1 MSIYRITFGGM
12 TNESTNINNGEN
24 NSDDEPTVV
33 TRSSSIL
40 ALSFR
45 VPVHRIRKLSFP
57 LLLMTPPS
65 VRTVEYRGRW
75 KCNKNSYYFND

>member
-1 MSIYRITFGGM
+1 M
-12 TNESTNINNGEN
+12 TNESNNINNGEN

-33 TRSSSIL
+33 TRSSSS

-45 VPVHRIRKLSFP
+45 VPVHHICKLSSP
-57 LLLMTPPS
+57 MSLMTPPS

-75 KCNKNSYYFND
+75 RVKNRYYFNN

>member
-24 NSDDEPTVV
+24 NSDGEPTVV
-33 TRSSSIL
+33 TRSSSA

-65 VRTVEYRGRW
+65 VRTFKYRGLWRV
-75 KCNKNSYYFND
+75 KNSYY

>member
-1 MSIYRITFGGM
+1 MLIYRITFGGM
-12 TNESTNINNGEN
+12 TNESNNINNGEKS
-24 NSDDEPTVV
+24 SDDEPTVV
-33 TRSSSIL
+33 TRSSSS

-65 VRTVEYRGRW
+65 VRTFEYRGLWRV
-75 KCNKNSYYFND
+75 KNSYY

>member
-1 MSIYRITFGGM
+1 M
-12 TNESTNINNGEN
+12 TNESNNINNGEN

-33 TRSSSIL
+33 TRSSSA

-45 VPVHRIRKLSFP
+45 VPVRSIRKLAFP

>member
-1 MSIYRITFGGM
+1 M
-12 TNESTNINNGEN
+12 TNESNNINNGEN

-33 TRSSSIL
+33 TRSSSS

-45 VPVHRIRKLSFP
+45 VPVHHICKLFSP
-57 LLLMTPPS
+57 MSLMTPPS

-75 KCNKNSYYFND
+75 KCNNNSYYFND

>member
-1 MSIYRITFGGM
+1 MLIYRITFGGM
-12 TNESTNINNGEN
+12 TNESNNINNGEN

-33 TRSSSIL
+33 TRSSSS

-45 VPVHRIRKLSFP
+45 VPVHHICKLFSP
-57 LLLMTPPS
+57 MSLMTPPS

-75 KCNKNSYYFND
+75 RVKNSYY

>member
-1 MSIYRITFGGM
+1 M
-12 TNESTNINNGEN
+12 TNESNNINNGEN

-33 TRSSSIL
+33 TRSSSS
-40 ALSFR
+40 LSFR

>member
-1 MSIYRITFGGM
+1 MSIYHITFGGM

-33 TRSSSIL
+33 TRSSSS

>member
-1 MSIYRITFGGM
+1 M
-12 TNESTNINNGEN
+12 TNESNNINNGEN

-33 TRSSSIL
+33 TRSSSL

-57 LLLMTPPS
+57 LLLMTPPL

>member
-1 MSIYRITFGGM
+1 MLIYRITFGGM
-12 TNESTNINNGEN
+12 TNESNNINNGEN

-33 TRSSSIL
+33 TRSSSS

-45 VPVHRIRKLSFP
+45 VPVHRIRKSHFP
-57 LLLMTPPS
+57 VSLMTPPS

-75 KCNKNSYYFND
+75 RVKNRYYFNN

>member
-1 MSIYRITFGGM
+1 MLIYRITFGGM
-12 TNESTNINNGEN
+12 TNESNNINNGEN

-33 TRSSSIL
+33 TRSSSS

-75 KCNKNSYYFND
+75 RVKNRYYFNN